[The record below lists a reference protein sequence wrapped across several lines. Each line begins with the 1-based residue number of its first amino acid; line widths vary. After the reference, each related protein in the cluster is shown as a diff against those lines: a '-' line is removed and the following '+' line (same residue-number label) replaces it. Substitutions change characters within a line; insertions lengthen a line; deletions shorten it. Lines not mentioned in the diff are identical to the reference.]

1 MKNLNEELNRIKE
14 IMGVISEQKE
24 LKKPTS
30 DAVKTDEPT
39 KKPEPESTKKP
50 TAKPTKEPTSTPKP
64 TKEPT
69 STPKPTPRPTPKPTE
84 TPKPKSSWLTKQMD
98 RKPKNNLEKNLKAI
112 QPGGNEKDT
121 GIDSNPLWAKID

>member
-1 MKNLNEELNRIKE
+1 VSTPRPTPT
-14 IMGVISEQKE
+14 VTT
-24 LKKPTS
+24 KPR
-30 DAVKTDEPT
+30 
-39 KKPEPESTKKP
+39 
-50 TAKPTKEPTSTPKP
+50 PTSTPKP
-64 TKEPT
+64 TPRPT
-69 STPKPTPRPTPKPTE
+69 PKPTETPKPTPRPTPKPTE